1 MTLSKIS
8 FKEALKLLFILT
20 GCENYHDTLLGQ
32 SDEYLNEYQFFKES
46 ENDVFGIS
54 LEKNIHLYSK
64 NETAILNFLQHLE
77 TIKISPEVIFSFY
90 NNDSLIKDFFKNRNL
105 TSKSFFYLAKKP
117 LEPEAL
123 SNSLEAR
130 LARIEDQPIVDH
142 WYKNFNEEEL
152 SSWAT
157 PDLSKNSSLKIYLL
171 FLNSEFVGA
180 AANTLQSLDRL
191 WIGRL
196 WIDPKAR
203 NQNLGT
209 SIMKKLEN
217 LAIKENK
224 TMSLLVG
231 HNNQKLWPFIVSL
244 AIRQFHQ
251 IVIGAKD

>member
-8 FKEALKLLFILT
+8 FEDALKSLFIIT

-32 SDEYLNEYQFFKES
+32 SNEYLNEYQFFKVS
-46 ENDVFGIS
+46 ENDIFGIS
-54 LEKNIHLYSK
+54 PEKNIHLYSK
-64 NETAILNFLQHLE
+64 NEAAILNFLQHLE
-77 TIKISPEVIFSFY
+77 TIKINSKVIFSFY
-90 NNDSLIKDFFKNRNL
+90 NNDSLIRNFFKSRKL
-105 TSKSFFYLAKKP
+105 TSKPFFYLAKQP
-117 LEPEAL
+117 IHPETL

-130 LARIEDQPIVDH
+130 LATFEDQPIVDL

-157 PDLSKNSSLKIYLL
+157 PDLSKNPSLKLYLL

-180 AANTLQSLDRL
+180 AANTLQSSDRL

-209 SIMKKLEN
+209 SIMKKLESV
-217 LAIKENK
+217 AIEENK
-224 TMSLLVG
+224 TMSLLVA
-231 HNNQKLWPFIVSL
+231 NNNEKALALYTKLGYQTVS
-244 AIRQFHQ
+244 FNCYWY
-251 IVIGAKD
+251 